1 MVDQHGRVVC
11 CSTGSVSPPI
21 RFPSSPCSWG
31 GTLFFLQRLSPCWL
45 GGCDCRR
52 GCGGAGGAG
61 QLRERGEGVKGQM
74 RKVKGGHRSYKAVLI
89 ECSHCGENDCNR
101 RAKEDL
107 MMSPKCCSLGRLQI
121 GSSLVGLL

>member
-1 MVDQHGRVVC
+1 MLDQRGRVVC
-11 CSTGSVSPPI
+11 CNTGSVSSPI

-31 GTLFFLQRLSPCWL
+31 GTLAFLQRLSPCWL

-89 ECSHCGENDCNR
+89 ECSHCGEKFSTEEQR
-101 RAKEDL
+101 RT
-107 MMSPKCCSLGRLQI
+107 
-121 GSSLVGLL
+121 